1 MAAAGASSLCQHSPQ
16 CRCSPCSS
24 SSSLACSSTICPL
37 KGGQYLV
44 GVQGPGQGQKGW
56 QQWQGCFCAPP
67 SFSPRRERT
76 EVARSPFMPFLV
88 VIVTPNPVVS
98 PFKRPGSLHLGRDMA
113 QGIGWVARQSG
124 PPHQKGSGRPQGCY
138 GDGDTT
144 TADLPGPHKTGS
156 CWNRVL
162 HGPLHC
168 GGAGR
173 GGDRHRPG

>member
-1 MAAAGASSLCQHSPQ
+1 MSAQPPVPMQPLLQQQQPGMLQHHLSPEGGTVPGRGARAWAGPEGLAAVAGLLLC
-16 CRCSPCSS
+16 
-24 SSSLACSSTICPL
+24 
-37 KGGQYLV
+37 
-44 GVQGPGQGQKGW
+44 
-56 QQWQGCFCAPP
+56 PP
-67 SFSPRRERT
+67 PFSPRRERT
-76 EVARSPFMPFLV
+76 EVARSPSMPFLV
-88 VIVTPNPVVS
+88 VIVTPKPVVS